1 MRRLGD
7 WEGWTSFFLEGV
19 AEIAEESAAAA
30 RDLYRLVARDRERV
44 LTAKGSSLTA
54 VRLLEILP
62 RRPIVTIPGVV
73 QILATT
79 KPTAAKS
86 VALLESLGILHETT
100 GRKRDRAYR
109 YAAYLDRLRAGTEL
123 VAPGRPA

>member
-1 MRRLGD
+1 MTARAWPTCPRVLGFS
-7 WEGWTSFFLEGV
+7 GATSGK
-19 AEIAEESAAAA
+19 EESAAAA
-30 RDLYRLVARDRERV
+30 RDLHRLVARDRERV

-54 VRLLEILP
+54 VRLLELLP

-73 QILATT
+73 ESLDTT

-100 GRKRDRAYR
+100 GRKRDRTYR
-109 YAAYLDRLRAGTEL
+109 YAVYLDRLRVGTEL
-123 VAPGRPA
+123 VARGRRT